1 MIKCEV
7 IENFTLA
14 KFNEL
19 KNVDRLGG
27 GKDDFFKVRD
37 RFECTDEM
45 AKYLTGDND
54 QKKVVVKVLEVIPN
68 EDVKEEL
75 PTTEEIDKAY
85 EEIEKKPRKKRTS
98 KK

>member
-14 KFNEL
+14 RFDEL
-19 KNVDRLGG
+19 KNVERLGG
-27 GKDDFFKVRD
+27 GTGNYLKVRD
-37 RFECTDEM
+37 RFECTEEL
-45 AKYLTGDND
+45 AKYLTGDNAM
-54 QKKVVVKVLEVIPN
+54 KKVVVKVIEVIP
-68 EDVKEEL
+68 DKL